1 MEKNY
6 KVFGLG
12 DHSARFMPNV
22 KDMNNSVLEVAFTS
36 TIIEGASIQN
46 AIFSYLLI
54 DGKIDIYR
62 INRNMKEIVR
72 GLLRGTTI
80 INTEG
85 LIISSTGEY
94 LGEPITNY
102 IIDSNNNICL
112 NNEVHNRE
120 GLDIRTDIITNDPI
134 NILSVTSPY
143 VIDFKVCDV
152 ELGDHIY
159 KKYYDFRLVEKSPL
173 YKEGDSKES
182 IMDLYNGVYDLELI
196 IDDFKEEVQKYT
208 DKFGNSLAPFLFNEQ
223 AKEYY
228 WNKRKQEHAKL

>member
-12 DHSARFMPNV
+12 DHSVRFMPNV
-22 KDMNNSVLEVAFTS
+22 NDISNHILEVAFTS
-36 TIIEGASIQN
+36 TITEGASIQN

-62 INRNMKEIVR
+62 INRNMKDIVY
-72 GLLRGTTI
+72 GLLRGTAIT
-80 INTEG
+80 NSEG
-85 LIISSTGEY
+85 LIISSTAEY
-94 LGEPITNY
+94 FREPITNY
-102 IIDSNNNICL
+102 IIDSNNNICF

-120 GLDIRTDIITNDPI
+120 GLEIRTDIVTNDPI
-134 NILSVTSPY
+134 NILASTSPY

-182 IMDLYNGVYDLELI
+182 ITDFYNGVYDLGLI

-208 DKFGNSLAPFLFNEQ
+208 DKFGNSLAPFLFDEQ